1 MAHKTLEDHNA
12 ELAEREHALRR
23 VRELFRVA
31 SGTESGQPILH
42 MITKNRKSASFV
54 VQVFVIVVPSVTCVD
69 ISTEVAT
76 IANLGYS
83 QVHRGVRIQALGT
96 NVHDLI
102 MTLLARQ
109 THGFDAVDPL
119 HYRSL

>member
-1 MAHKTLEDHNA
+1 MVHKTLEDHNA
-12 ELAEREHALRR
+12 ELAEREHALQR
-23 VRELFRVA
+23 VRGLFGMA
-31 SGTESGQPILH
+31 SSTETGQPILY
-42 MITKNRKSASFV
+42 MITKNRKSATFV

-83 QVHRGVRIQALGT
+83 QVHRGVRIHSET
-96 NVHDLI
+96 NPHHLI

-109 THGFDAVDPL
+109 IHGFDAVDPL
-119 HYRSL
+119 HYRSI